1 MNFESIN
8 SSDDKTIRYTVNQN
22 SESKI
27 LDVIIEEMA
36 YLGQFKSIVVLD
48 GIRYHIKLINKKDVN
63 KDN

>member
-8 SSDDKTIRYTVNQN
+8 SSDDKTIRYTDNQN

-36 YLGQFKSIVVLD
+36 YHGQFKSIVVLD